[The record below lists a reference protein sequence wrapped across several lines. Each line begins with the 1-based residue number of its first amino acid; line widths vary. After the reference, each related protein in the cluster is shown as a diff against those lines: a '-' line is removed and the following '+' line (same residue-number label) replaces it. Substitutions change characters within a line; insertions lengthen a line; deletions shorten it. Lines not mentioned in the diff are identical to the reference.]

1 MPLVI
6 KGNILN
12 GFKYAHICKSIFLQN
27 FLWVFQISSA
37 ISLIFAYETPFE
49 PCVSETDTEKITKSS
64 KMMLFTAQ
72 VTDRKKPTFD
82 TWNAL
87 YFWKFKNMRSN
98 KSEKNRRKK
107 VALICLKTCLEYSEP
122 IMNLK
127 STRKV
132 LKTRRTNKPFR
143 NHVFAAFK

>member
-1 MPLVI
+1 
-6 KGNILN
+6 
-12 GFKYAHICKSIFLQN
+12 
-27 FLWVFQISSA
+27 
-37 ISLIFAYETPFE
+37 
-49 PCVSETDTEKITKSS
+49 
-64 KMMLFTAQ
+64 MMLFTAQ

-107 VALICLKTCLEYSEP
+107 VALICLKICLEYSEP

-143 NHVFAAFK
+143 NQVFAAFK

>member
-1 MPLVI
+1 
-6 KGNILN
+6 
-12 GFKYAHICKSIFLQN
+12 
-27 FLWVFQISSA
+27 
-37 ISLIFAYETPFE
+37 
-49 PCVSETDTEKITKSS
+49 
-64 KMMLFTAQ
+64 MLFTDQ

-87 YFWKFKNMRSN
+87 HFWKFKNMRSN

-107 VALICLKTCLEYSEP
+107 VALISLKICLEYIEP

-132 LKTRRTNKPFR
+132 LKTRPTNKLFR
-143 NHVFAAFK
+143 NHVFAHSSDKFRVKELLSLHLYLCQ